1 MWIRYV
7 CLGGLALISMAA
19 HAAPSVS
26 SESIRAQASRMQQIV
41 TLPIRG
47 MRAVQS
53 QNSVGDSQILF
64 VSDTGRFAISGQL
77 IDILQQKPL
86 STLSEM
92 QDVASRLDLKKLGLD
107 VKTLNTITLGVGA
120 QEVVVFIDPRS
131 PSCLALAKE
140 ARALTKHYTFQFVLI
155 PVLGDKSH
163 QIAKQVNCETDKAR
177 MLTALL
183 NGTLEKHLSQSTC
196 RSDAYERT
204 LLLAQLIP
212 IEGVPTLIAPDGR
225 IHRGRPPHLKTWL
238 EQPS

>member
-1 MWIRYV
+1 M
-7 CLGGLALISMAA
+7 LIGMTA
-19 HAAPSVS
+19 HAAPSLS
-26 SESIRAQASRMQQIV
+26 SDSIRTQAAHLQQIV

-53 QNSVGDSQILF
+53 QNTAGDSQILF
-64 VSDTGRFAISGQL
+64 ISDTGRFAISGQL

-86 STLSEM
+86 STVAEM
-92 QDVASRLDLKKLGLD
+92 QEVASRLDLKKLGLD

-120 QEVVVFIDPRS
+120 QEVVIFIDPRN

-140 ARALTKHYTFQFVLI
+140 ARALTKRYTFQFVLI

-163 QIAKQVNCETDKAR
+163 QIAKQVSCETDKAR
-177 MLTALL
+177 LLTALL
-183 NGTLEKHLSQSTC
+183 NGTLEKNLSQTAC
-196 RSDAYERT
+196 HSDAYERT